1 MTDRCD
7 RHALALAPD
16 GSCVLCRR
24 EQAAAEANEGAAP
37 SGGIVPRLAWL
48 GLGAIALVGAL
59 GLRAA
64 LSRSPTGAPPAA
76 PAEPGTVAPVASEA
90 PPSAA
95 PRSSGLRPP
104 AAEGEAERARAKEE
118 AERRYAADVE
128 AARAEVRIEV
138 FGASWCPACRRA
150 RAYLRDHRIA
160 FRDLDVDHD
169 PAASARLGLLNP
181 RRTIPTMDIDGR
193 VLVGFSPEG
202 LEAAISEA
210 ARRRVGPTGQYAY

>member
-1 MTDRCD
+1 MTDRCE
-7 RHALALAPD
+7 RHGLSLAPD

-24 EQAAAEANEGAAP
+24 ESSGAEAGDGGAKG
-37 SGGIVPRLAWL
+37 GGIVPRLVLL
-48 GLGAIALVGAL
+48 GFGALAVVAAL
-59 GLRAA
+59 GLRAFLA
-64 LSRSPTGAPPAA
+64 RAPGAAASSTVAPGASAPSLPEAAPVAIAPPAR
-76 PAEPGTVAPVASEA
+76 G
-90 PPSAA
+90 PSA
-95 PRSSGLRPP
+95 PD
-104 AAEGEAERARAKEE
+104 GEAERMRAKEE
-118 AERRYAADVE
+118 AERRYAAALE

-150 RAYLRDHRIA
+150 RTYLRDHRIA

-169 PAASARLGLLNP
+169 RAASARLGLLNP

-210 ARRRVGPTGQYAY
+210 AARRVRPTGQYAY